1 MFIIIWEITPWP
13 IAWSLYEP
21 VTHLKVEKRWP
32 GGPAAKDSPPFWHS
46 PALALS
52 LFLYQN
58 HYWLHN
64 LQSSPV
70 LNRSDFCQL
79 QSRDKPHPIKTRNH
93 HCACKITI
101 KEEIFW
107 SKLPNW
113 PKWPNWQNI
122 LIKIDKL
129 TSLIFTLISSFHF
142 SSICILISSNDIV
155 GMILEYL

>member
-21 VTHLKVEKRWP
+21 VTHLRVEKRWP

-52 LFLYQN
+52 LSLYQN
-58 HYWLHN
+58 HHWFHN

-79 QSRDKPHPIKTRNH
+79 QSRDKPHPIMTRNH
-93 HCACKITI
+93 HRACRSPSKTKYSDQNWQIDLLDLHSDLLLPLLLNLHLDLLKRHCRNDPGIFVTMTI
-101 KEEIFW
+101 K
-107 SKLPNW
+107 K
-113 PKWPNWQNI
+113 
-122 LIKIDKL
+122 
-129 TSLIFTLISSFHF
+129 
-142 SSICILISSNDIV
+142 IV
-155 GMILEYL
+155 GMILQ